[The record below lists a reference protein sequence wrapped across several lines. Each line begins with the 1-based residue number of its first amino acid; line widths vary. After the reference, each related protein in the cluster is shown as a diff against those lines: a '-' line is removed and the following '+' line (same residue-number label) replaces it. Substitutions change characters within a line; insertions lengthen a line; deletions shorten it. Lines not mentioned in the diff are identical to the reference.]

1 MNKYDS
7 ARVSPAPDAAV
18 NPCPDP
24 RKNYAARVTAAG
36 AARENPGHAS
46 CFVSRMKAP
55 EVRPSAFQPHGWLQ
69 NPVAQM
75 AAGVVVRS
83 RAALAPP
90 RIERLET
97 PDDDFVELAWLHETL
112 GGPVAVLVHG
122 LGGGHQS
129 GYVHAMARVLAALG
143 WTSVMLQLRGT
154 GPEANRQPRILHH
167 ADTEDLRW
175 ICRRLRRRWPHRPLV
190 LVGWSLGGSIV
201 LNALGEERD
210 MTPVDAAAVV
220 CAPLQL
226 RRCAEFLRRGSARV
240 YQDLMLRY
248 VKGLL
253 RRKVGD
259 PAWPRQYDAAA
270 ILAARDFFELGD
282 LYTAPLCGYRDG
294 REYCERA
301 DPGRRL
307 RHIRRPTLVVQA
319 LDDPFLG
326 PAVLPRERPSR
337 AVRIEVAE
345 RGGHVGF
352 IGPGTWGRPQSW
364 LEPRIVRFLRA
375 ALRAQRPPPHRR
387 RLS

>member
-1 MNKYDS
+1 MS
-7 ARVSPAPDAAV
+7 TPHPAI
-18 NPCPDP
+18 
-24 RKNYAARVTAAG
+24 
-36 AARENPGHAS
+36 
-46 CFVSRMKAP
+46 
-55 EVRPSAFQPHGWLQ
+55 RPSAFRPHGWLQ

-75 AAGVVVRS
+75 AAGLVVRS

-97 PDDDFVELAWLHETL
+97 PDDDFVDLAWLHETL
-112 GGPVAVLVHG
+112 GGPIAVLVHG
-122 LGGGHQS
+122 LGGGLGS
-129 GYVHAMARVLAALG
+129 GYVQAMAHAFARVG
-143 WTSVMLQLRGT
+143 WTSVMLQLRGS
-154 GPEANRQPRILHH
+154 GPEPNRQPKILHH

-175 ICRRLRRRWPHRPLV
+175 VCRKLRRRWPHRPLV

-210 MTPVDAAAVV
+210 TAPVEAAAVV

-226 RRCAEFLRRGSARV
+226 RRCAEYLRRGSARV

-248 VKGLL
+248 VKSLL
-253 RRKVGD
+253 RRKADGSN
-259 PAWPRQYDAAA
+259 WPQHLDRRA

-282 LYTAPLCGYRDG
+282 VYTAPLCGYRNG

-337 AVRIEVAE
+337 AVRIEVASH
-345 RGGHVGF
+345 GGHVGF
-352 IGPGTWGRPQSW
+352 VGPGAWGRPRSW
-364 LEPRIVRFLRA
+364 LEPRVVRFLRA
-375 ALRAQRPPPHRR
+375 ALRARQPPDHRIPPSR